1 MRILI
6 IEDESLAAEK
16 LSQMLKR
23 YDEEME
29 VLANLTSIVDS
40 VKWLRENPAPDL
52 IMMDIRIDDGLCF
65 EIFQQVEVTSPVIF
79 TTAYD
84 QYAIKA
90 FQVHSIDYL
99 LKPVHYD
106 KLEKSL
112 DKLKKLQS
120 NFKSDVPQLDVDV
133 LLQALEEKRPE
144 YKSRFMVKAGT
155 KIRSVKTEQI
165 AYIFTDRKLNL
176 LVTNSGDKYPLDQS
190 LDELIQVLDPSLFFR
205 ANRQLILHI
214 DAVSE
219 IHPYFKGRV
228 KLALTPP
235 LDTEIVISS
244 EKTPAFKAWL
254 DQ

>member
-1 MRILI
+1 MNVLI
-6 IEDESLAAEK
+6 VEDENLAAEK

-23 YDEEME
+23 YDEGIQ
-29 VLANLTSIVDS
+29 VLDNLTSIVDT
-40 VKWLRENPAPDL
+40 VKWLKENPAPDL

-65 EIFQQVEVTSPVIF
+65 EIFHQVDVTSPVIF

-99 LKPVHYD
+99 LKPVHYE
-106 KLEKSL
+106 KLEQSL

-120 NFKSDVPQLDVDV
+120 SFKNETPKLDVDQ
-133 LLQALEEKRPE
+133 LLQALEEKTPS
-144 YKSRFMVKAGT
+144 YKSRFLVKAGT

-165 AYIFTDRKLNL
+165 AYIYTDRKLNL
-176 LVTNSGDKYPLDQS
+176 LVTNTGDKYPLDQS
-190 LDELIQVLDPSLFFR
+190 LDELIQVLDPALFFR

-228 KLALTPP
+228 KLELTPP
-235 LDTEIVISS
+235 LNAEIIISS
-244 EKTPAFKAWL
+244 EKTPTFKAWL